1 MASVAVMLFNQ
12 QVFHLECLLML
23 LLFRIK
29 SQSVIAYKSV
39 VYKWVIYML
48 FLSLL
53 KMKLGHMTLF
63 LCLSGILFG
72 RYYWESLPKAG
83 GLGKI

>member
-1 MASVAVMLFNQ
+1 MKIFLEKWGVVRDGSPYRGRGRLYKKGKLCFSLVIMASVAVMLFNQ

-39 VYKWVIYML
+39 VYK
-48 FLSLL
+48 
-53 KMKLGHMTLF
+53 
-63 LCLSGILFG
+63 
-72 RYYWESLPKAG
+72 
-83 GLGKI
+83 